1 MAVDEMDQ
9 LVTCSMD
16 DTVRYTNLS
25 KRDYRL
31 VELLPF
37 VILLQPYYFI
47 ANFVDLNGK

>member
-31 VELLPF
+31 VKMLPF
-37 VILLQPYYFI
+37 IVVLLFYSKIVVDFI
-47 ANFVDLNGK
+47 W

>member
-31 VELLPF
+31 VKLIFYCNIEAFFILQQPF
-37 VILLQPYYFI
+37 Y
-47 ANFVDLNGK
+47 

>member
-31 VELLPF
+31 VKLLPF
-37 VILLQPYYFI
+37 IILLQSYFI
-47 ANFVDLNGK
+47 ASFVDLNGK

>member
-25 KRDYRL
+25 KRDYRS
-31 VELLPF
+31 VKMLPSI
-37 VILLQPYYFI
+37 VILQP
-47 ANFVDLNGK
+47 